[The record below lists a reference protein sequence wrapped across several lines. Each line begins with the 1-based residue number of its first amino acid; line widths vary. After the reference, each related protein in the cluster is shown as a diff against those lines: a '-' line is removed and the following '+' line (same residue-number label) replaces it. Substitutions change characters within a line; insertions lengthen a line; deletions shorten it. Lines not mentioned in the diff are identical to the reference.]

1 MADSTTDYNNQDP
14 LGDEAAVVDEVD
26 AAVSGA
32 RKKPRAVDMVP
43 EEPDAMAPDEEYQ
56 LTPAGRRERI
66 GQIVRLVKKYRVWD
80 NLTPVRLRRL
90 LEELGPMFVKMGQIL
105 ANRSEILP
113 QRFCDEL
120 RRLRSDVEPVPYEVV
135 LRCLEEE
142 YGQRLGQMFDA
153 IDPNPLGSA
162 SLAQV
167 HRARLVTGEDVAVK
181 VQRPGAQQ
189 VMAQDIDII
198 RSVVRIVS
206 KFVNTDQFV
215 DLHGVVEELWTS
227 FREETNFLAEAKN
240 LNDFYDFHKSVHG
253 VSCPKSY
260 LDLCTEHVVVMDYI
274 DGISIADPERLAAE
288 GYDLE
293 KIGAAI
299 VEDYST
305 QVLEDGIVYF
315 IDLGMVGRMSSHDRG
330 IVKDMIFAVA
340 EGDVPKLKDSL
351 MRFAVTRG
359 DSAELDHSAF
369 LSDLDFI
376 VADFAGLDLK
386 DLDIGEFLTSLLNL
400 ARKND
405 VELPSVVTMFARGM
419 VTLEGLLTEY
429 MPNVNMIQIIQTH
442 IKNEKSAYTRV
453 REMGRDL
460 AASSYR
466 AAKGSLE
473 AAEYLGL
480 ASRMLTRGQLKVN
493 TQIMSSDKAL
503 RQLGGII
510 DRMSMAIVVAGLFI
524 GSSVVYY
531 ARIEP
536 VVFGIP
542 VIGFVGYV
550 SALVLALML
559 GRNIWRNSHGGK
571 H

>member
-1 MADSTTDYNNQDP
+1 MADPTTDYNNQDP
-14 LGDEAAVVDEVD
+14 LCDEAAVVDEVE
-26 AAVSGA
+26 AAVSGT

-43 EEPDAMAPDEEYQ
+43 EEPDAMAPCDEYQ

-142 YGQRLGQMFDA
+142 YGLRLGEMFDA

-240 LNDFYDFHKSVHG
+240 LNDFYEFHKSVRG

-260 LDLCTEHVVVMDYI
+260 LDLCTEHVVVMDYV
-274 DGISIADPERLAAE
+274 DGISIADPERLVAE

-293 KIGAAI
+293 KIGSTI

-305 QVLEDGIVYF
+305 QVLDDGFFHADPHAGNIILKDGIVYF

-330 IVKDMIFAVA
+330 IV
-340 EGDVPKLKDSL
+340 
-351 MRFAVTRG
+351 
-359 DSAELDHSAF
+359 
-369 LSDLDFI
+369 
-376 VADFAGLDLK
+376 
-386 DLDIGEFLTSLLNL
+386 
-400 ARKND
+400 
-405 VELPSVVTMFARGM
+405 
-419 VTLEGLLTEY
+419 
-429 MPNVNMIQIIQTH
+429 
-442 IKNEKSAYTRV
+442 
-453 REMGRDL
+453 
-460 AASSYR
+460 
-466 AAKGSLE
+466 
-473 AAEYLGL
+473 
-480 ASRMLTRGQLKVN
+480 
-493 TQIMSSDKAL
+493 
-503 RQLGGII
+503 
-510 DRMSMAIVVAGLFI
+510 
-524 GSSVVYY
+524 
-531 ARIEP
+531 
-536 VVFGIP
+536 
-542 VIGFVGYV
+542 
-550 SALVLALML
+550 
-559 GRNIWRNSHGGK
+559 
-571 H
+571 